1 MIFNGRINLAEEGGT
16 STFLQDKIPVD
27 SQSNHTNIMGVED
40 WEKTKLSCAY
50 FSKEN
55 IKIIQN
61 AIRAGVYEM
70 SKQQYIIDNQDV
82 DILNTI
88 MRSIFL
94 QYSSNLEE
102 NILEQIESLNKLVID
117 YCVPKLYIEAR
128 SYLIFKKDVS
138 TLVIPM
144 SHPTYANHNDK
155 TLHLKHFF

>member
-1 MIFNGRINLAEEGGT
+1 MILNGRLNLAEEGGT

-27 SQSNHTNIMGVED
+27 SQTNHDNIMGVED
-40 WEKTKLSCAY
+40 WEKTTLSCSY

-61 AIRAGVYEM
+61 GIRAGVYEM

-82 DILNTI
+82 EILNTI

-94 QYSSNLEE
+94 QYSSNLEK
-102 NILEQIESLNKLVID
+102 NIAEQIKALNKLVID
-117 YCVPKLYIEAR
+117 YCVPKLYVEAR
-128 SYLIFKKDVS
+128 SYLIYKKDVS

-144 SHPTYANHNDK
+144 SNPTYANHNDK

>member
-1 MIFNGRINLAEEGGT
+1 MIFNGRLNLAEEGGT

-40 WEKTKLSCAY
+40 WEKTKLSCTY

-70 SKQQYIIDNQDV
+70 SKQQYIIDNQDI
-82 DILNTI
+82 DILSTI

-94 QYSSNLEE
+94 QYSSNLEK
-102 NILEQIESLNKLVID
+102 NILEQIEALNKLVID
-117 YCVPKLYIEAR
+117 Y
-128 SYLIFKKDVS
+128 
-138 TLVIPM
+138 
-144 SHPTYANHNDK
+144 
-155 TLHLKHFF
+155 

>member
-1 MIFNGRINLAEEGGT
+1 MIFNGRLNLAEEGGT

-27 SQSNHTNIMGVED
+27 SQTNHDNIMGVED
-40 WEKTKLSCAY
+40 WEKTTLSCTY

-61 AIRAGVYEM
+61 GIRAGVYEM

-82 DILNTI
+82 EILNTI

-94 QYSSNLEE
+94 QYSSNLEK
-102 NILEQIESLNKLVID
+102 NIAEQIAALNKLVID
-117 YCVPKLYIEAR
+117 YCVPKLYVEAR
-128 SYLIFKKDVS
+128 SYLIYKKDVS

-144 SHPTYANHNDK
+144 SNPTYANHNDK

>member
-1 MIFNGRINLAEEGGT
+1 MIFNGRLNLAEEGGT

-27 SQSNHTNIMGVED
+27 SQSNHTNIMGTED
-40 WEKTKLSCAY
+40 WEKTTLSCTY

-55 IKIIQN
+55 IQIIQN

-70 SKQQYIIDNQDV
+70 SKQQYIIDNQDIE
-82 DILNTI
+82 ILNTI

-102 NILEQIESLNKLVID
+102 NIAQQIEALNKMVID
-117 YCVPKLYIEAR
+117 YCVPKLYVEAR
-128 SYLIFKKDVS
+128 SYLIYKKDVS
-138 TLVIPM
+138 TLAIPL

>member
-1 MIFNGRINLAEEGGT
+1 MILNGRLNLAEEGGT

-27 SQSNHTNIMGVED
+27 SQTNHDNIMGVED
-40 WEKTKLSCAY
+40 WEKTTLSCTY

-61 AIRAGVYEM
+61 GIRAGVYEM

-82 DILNTI
+82 EILNTI

-94 QYSSNLEE
+94 QYSSNLEK
-102 NILEQIESLNKLVID
+102 NIAEQIKALNKLVID
-117 YCVPKLYIEAR
+117 YCVPKLYVEAR
-128 SYLIFKKDVS
+128 SYLIYKKDVS

-144 SHPTYANHNDK
+144 SNPTYANHNDK

>member
-1 MIFNGRINLAEEGGT
+1 MILNGRLNLAEEGGT

-27 SQSNHTNIMGVED
+27 SQTNHDNIMGAED
-40 WEKTKLSCAY
+40 WEKTTLSCSY

-61 AIRAGVYEM
+61 GIRAGVYEM

-82 DILNTI
+82 EILNTI

-94 QYSSNLEE
+94 QYSSNLEK
-102 NILEQIESLNKLVID
+102 NIAEQIEALNKLVID
-117 YCVPKLYIEAR
+117 YCVPKLYVEAR
-128 SYLIFKKDVS
+128 SYLIYKKDVS

-144 SHPTYANHNDK
+144 SNPTYANHNDK

>member
-1 MIFNGRINLAEEGGT
+1 MILNGRLNLAEEGGT

-27 SQSNHTNIMGVED
+27 SQTNHTNIMGVED
-40 WEKTKLSCAY
+40 WEKTTLSCTY

-61 AIRAGVYEM
+61 GIRAGVYEM

-82 DILNTI
+82 EILNTI

-94 QYSSNLEE
+94 QYSSNLEK
-102 NILEQIESLNKLVID
+102 NIAEQIAALNKLVID
-117 YCVPKLYIEAR
+117 YCVPKLYVEAR
-128 SYLIFKKDVS
+128 SYLIYKKDVS

-144 SHPTYANHNDK
+144 SNPTYANHNDK

>member
-1 MIFNGRINLAEEGGT
+1 MILNGRLNLAEEGGT

-27 SQSNHTNIMGVED
+27 SQTNHDNIMGVED
-40 WEKTKLSCAY
+40 WEKTTLSCSY

-61 AIRAGVYEM
+61 GIRAGVYEM

-82 DILNTI
+82 EILNTI

-94 QYSSNLEE
+94 QYSSNLEK
-102 NILEQIESLNKLVID
+102 NIAEQIEALNKLVID
-117 YCVPKLYIEAR
+117 YCVPKLYVEAR
-128 SYLIFKKDVS
+128 SYLIYKKDVS

-144 SHPTYANHNDK
+144 SNPTYANHNDK

>member
-1 MIFNGRINLAEEGGT
+1 MILNGRLNLGEEGGT
-16 STFLQDKIPVD
+16 STFLQDKIPVS
-27 SQSNHTNIMGVED
+27 SQSNHTNIMGVNDMET
-40 WEKTKLSCAY
+40 TKLSCTY

-70 SKQQYIIDNQDV
+70 SKQQYIIDNQDPE
-82 DILNTI
+82 IINTI

-102 NILEQIESLNKLVID
+102 KISQQIEELNKLVID
-117 YCVPKLYIEAR
+117 YCVPKLYVEAR
-128 SYLIFKKDVS
+128 SYLIYKKDVS
-138 TLVIPM
+138 TLSIPM
-144 SHPTYANHNDK
+144 NLPTYANHNDK

>member
-1 MIFNGRINLAEEGGT
+1 MIFNGRLNLAEEGGT

-40 WEKTKLSCAY
+40 WEKTKLSCTY

-70 SKQQYIIDNQDV
+70 SKQQYIIDNQDI
-82 DILNTI
+82 DILSTI

-94 QYSSNLEE
+94 QYSSNLEK
-102 NILEQIESLNKLVID
+102 NILEQIEALNKLVID
-117 YCVPKLYIEAR
+117 YCVPKLYAEAR